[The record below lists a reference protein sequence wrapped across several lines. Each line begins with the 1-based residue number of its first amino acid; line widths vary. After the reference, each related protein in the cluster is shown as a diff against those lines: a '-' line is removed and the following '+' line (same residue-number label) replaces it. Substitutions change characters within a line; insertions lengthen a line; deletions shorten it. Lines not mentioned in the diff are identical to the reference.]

1 MSLETIELDFI
12 QHLAN
17 DADISLSLGMENNLG
32 ELGDPGM
39 QAHHQSISN
48 AKALLE
54 RISKEDTVENFY
66 QRLDLH
72 LIQLYLKREL
82 FFKELSFNGK
92 LQRQQKPG
100 GIDGISAGIFQLF
113 INDPREPDKR
123 LDNILSRLYSASD
136 YLTEE
141 LKTLDTPVRRW
152 RDIEVMQGEGLADLF
167 ATILNWAKVCNY
179 PDLKALDAAI
189 IHANKAIRQYID
201 ALKSM
206 PTTSKFAIEE
216 VKVKELLALG
226 EINQSPEQ
234 LRAMAE
240 NYLLS
245 TEVFI
250 EDLRLK
256 LIKKYQLSQDT
267 DAATLQD
274 FLSKQ
279 HRVTL
284 VDGELDSILDV
295 YQREKSK
302 LIGFL
307 AQKELFPIPE
317 QQDLRIIRTPGFLE
331 PVIPAG
337 AMWPPIALRKGDKT
351 SIVYLTLKEDQINE
365 HTHLG
370 IPVMMLHE
378 GIPGH
383 HLQFASAS
391 LQPSFIRKIFRAG
404 EHAEGWT
411 TMLEDYLLDSGYIEN
426 ELVDEVRF
434 IAKRE
439 ISRLAA
445 RVGIDLYFM
454 TGDKQYLNVG
464 LQLDFDSDDPFENAA
479 KLLKAA
485 TGFTDGRVQAEL
497 NWYSTERGIPLC
509 YLTGNQ
515 MVWKLK
521 RDIQNANLKQL
532 SADALDKEFHRIYL
546 NSGCM
551 PVSSLREVFRY
562 EGLLPHD

>member
-1 MSLETIELDFI
+1 M
-12 QHLAN
+12 
-17 DADISLSLGMENNLG
+17 
-32 ELGDPGM
+32 
-39 QAHHQSISN
+39 
-48 AKALLE
+48 
-54 RISKEDTVENFY
+54 V
-66 QRLDLH
+66 
-72 LIQLYLKREL
+72 
-82 FFKELSFNGK
+82 
-92 LQRQQKPG
+92 
-100 GIDGISAGIFQLF
+100 SARVFFQLF
-113 INDPREPDKR
+113 INDPRAAHIR

-141 LKTLDTPVRRW
+141 LKTLDTPVERW

-167 ATILNWAKVCNY
+167 ATILDWAKDSNY
-179 PDLKALDAAI
+179 PELKALGVVI
-189 IHANKAIRQYID
+189 IDANKAIRQYID

-206 PTTSKFAIEE
+206 PTTPEFAIGE
-216 VKVKELLALG
+216 VKVREFLALA
-226 EINQSPEQ
+226 EIDQSPEQ

-245 TEVFI
+245 TEMII

-256 LIKKYQLSQDT
+256 LVKKYQLNSDT
-267 DAATLQD
+267 DAATLQEI
-274 FLSKQ
+274 LSKQ

-302 LIGFL
+302 LLGFL
-307 AQKELFPIPE
+307 AQNQLFPIPE

-337 AMWPPIALRKGDKT
+337 AMWSPIALRKGDKN
-351 SIVYLTLKEDQINE
+351 SIVYLTIKEDQVDE

-391 LQPSFIRKIFRAG
+391 LQPSFIRKIFKAY

-411 TMLEDYLLDSGYIEN
+411 TMLEDYMLDSGYIES

-439 ISRLAA
+439 ISRLSA

-464 LQLDFDSDDPFENAA
+464 LKLDFDADDAFENAA

-485 TGFTDGRVQAEL
+485 TGFSDGRVQAEL
-497 NWYSTERGIPLC
+497 NWYSTEQGTPLC

-521 RDIQNANLKQL
+521 EDIQSANLKRL
-532 SADALDKEFHRIYL
+532 SADALDKEFHHIYL
-546 NSGCM
+546 SSGCM
-551 PVSSLREVFRY
+551 PVNSLREVFRY
-562 EGLLPHD
+562 EGLLPRA